1 MSSLQENCR
10 ETANERIKTWN
21 MLFTKNMQPIAE
33 CGADLN
39 GEGEI

>member
-1 MSSLQENCR
+1 
-10 ETANERIKTWN
+10 

-39 GEGEI
+39 GEGDVQCMIFCHRSK